1 MSTQGIVLLLA
12 PSQDTK
18 GTTGPA
24 FIERHRRYAKE
35 LHGADPKNPILTI
48 GCKSSS
54 SPGTLIVNEPDFKVF
69 SLGINES
76 NFIKVAQIALATV
89 KSNAWGI
96 HKYVCGN
103 PWESFFPALLM
114 KYVFRLR
121 ANMQIQYHGCFYEK
135 DWLRNSFKNRLMYLL
150 VKFSIFF
157 GDSFRFVT
165 NEQMQEM
172 IKRNSRL
179 RDRSFAVPLPTPLPG
194 KISSTPFG
202 NNVIGYLGRI
212 HPERNPELWIASIKE
227 LNIKRQDFNCVIAGS
242 GPDENSFITRL
253 VNLLG
258 PARVTFKGHVS
269 ENELDNFWNEI
280 TILLSTSN
288 IESYGLAIRE
298 AILRGKRCVA
308 VTSVGAR
315 DAKENFGEAIS
326 LAELD
331 ASDIANVLNVGIT
344 NRSNAVNIDAIKSKQ
359 EIMNSEYVRE
369 LVNSWR

>member
-1 MSTQGIVLLLA
+1 MSTQEIVLLLA
-12 PSQDTK
+12 PSQEFN

-35 LHGADPKNPILTI
+35 LHGNDPKNPILTI

-54 SPGTLIVNEPDFKVF
+54 RPGTLIVNETNFKVF
-69 SLGINES
+69 SLGINDS
-76 NFIKVAQIALATV
+76 NFIKVAQIAVATV
-89 KSNAWGI
+89 KSNTWGI

-114 KYVFRLR
+114 KYIFQLQ
-121 ANMQIQYHGCFYEK
+121 AKMQIQYHGCFYEK

-150 VKFSIFF
+150 VKFSILF

-165 NEQMQEM
+165 NEQMREM

-179 RDRSFAVPLPTPLPG
+179 RNRSFAVPLPTPLPG
-194 KISSTPFG
+194 KTSSTPSG
-202 NNVIGYLGRI
+202 DNVIGYLGRI
-212 HPERNPELWIASIKE
+212 HPERNPELWIGSIKE
-227 LNIKRQDFNCVIAGS
+227 LNKKRQDFNCVIAGS
-242 GPDENSFITRL
+242 GPDENSFITKL
-253 VNLLG
+253 VDLLG
-258 PARVTFKGHVS
+258 PVRVTFKGHVS
-269 ENELDNFWNEI
+269 ENELENFWSEI

-326 LAELD
+326 LAELH

-344 NRSNAVNIDAIKSKQ
+344 NRSNTINIEAIKSKQ
-359 EIMNSEYVRE
+359 EIMNSEYVKE

>member
-1 MSTQGIVLLLA
+1 
-12 PSQDTK
+12 
-18 GTTGPA
+18 
-24 FIERHRRYAKE
+24 
-35 LHGADPKNPILTI
+35 
-48 GCKSSS
+48 
-54 SPGTLIVNEPDFKVF
+54 
-69 SLGINES
+69 
-76 NFIKVAQIALATV
+76 
-89 KSNAWGI
+89 
-96 HKYVCGN
+96 
-103 PWESFFPALLM
+103 
-114 KYVFRLR
+114 
-121 ANMQIQYHGCFYEK
+121 
-135 DWLRNSFKNRLMYLL
+135 MYLL
-150 VKFSIFF
+150 VKFSILF

-179 RDRSFAVPLPTPLPG
+179 RNRSFAVPLPTPLPR

-202 NNVIGYLGRI
+202 DNVIGYLGRI

-227 LNIKRQDFNCVIAGS
+227 LNIKRQDFHCVIAGS
-242 GPDENSFITRL
+242 GPDENNFISKL
-253 VNLLG
+253 VDLLG
-258 PARVTFKGHVS
+258 PARVTFRGHVS
-269 ENELDNFWNEI
+269 EHELDNFWNEI

-344 NRSNAVNIDAIKSKQ
+344 NRSNTVNIDAIKSKQ

>member
-114 KYVFRLR
+114 KYVFQLR

-135 DWLRNSFKNRLMYLL
+135 AWLKISLKNQLMYLL
-150 VKFSIFF
+150 AKFSILF

-172 IKRNSRL
+172 IKRNSKL
-179 RDRSFAVPLPTPLPG
+179 SNKSFAVPLPTPIPTTTFSN
-194 KISSTPFG
+194 SSAE
-202 NNVIGYLGRI
+202 NVIGYLGRI
-212 HPERNPELWIASIKE
+212 HPERNPELWLASIEK
-227 LNIKRQDFNCVIAGS
+227 LNLTRQDFKCVIAGS
-242 GPDENSFITRL
+242 GLNEEKFIAEL
-253 VNLLG
+253 INLLG
-258 PARVTFKGHVS
+258 SNRVSFKGHVS
-269 ENELDNFWNEI
+269 ANQLENFWNEI
-280 TILLSTSN
+280 TILLSTSG

-298 AILRGKRCVA
+298 AILRGKKCVA

-315 DAKENFGEAIS
+315 DAKENFGEAIT
-326 LAELD
+326 LTQLD
-331 ASDIANVLNVGIT
+331 PSSIAQSIAIEIEAKKTNLNLEGIR
-344 NRSNAVNIDAIKSKQ
+344 NKQ
-359 EIMNSEYVRE
+359 EILNALYVTE

>member
-227 LNIKRQDFNCVIAGS
+227 LNIKRQDFDCVIAGS

>member
-150 VKFSIFF
+150 VKFSILF

>member
-1 MSTQGIVLLLA
+1 MPTQGIVLLLA
-12 PSQDTK
+12 PSQEFN

-35 LHGADPKNPILTI
+35 LHGNDAKNPILTI

-54 SPGTLIVNEPDFKVF
+54 RPGTLIVNEPNFKVF
-69 SLGINES
+69 SLGTNDS
-76 NFIKVAQIALATV
+76 NFVKVAQIAVATV
-89 KSNAWGI
+89 KSNAWSI

-114 KYVFRLR
+114 KYVYRLR

-150 VKFSIFF
+150 VKFSILF

-179 RDRSFAVPLPTPLPG
+179 RNRSFAVPLPTPLPG

-202 NNVIGYLGRI
+202 DNVIGYLGRI

-227 LNIKRQDFNCVIAGS
+227 LNIKRQDFHCVIAGS

-253 VNLLG
+253 VDLLG

-344 NRSNAVNIDAIKSKQ
+344 NRSNTVNIDAIKSKQ

>member
-1 MSTQGIVLLLA
+1 MPTQGIVLLLA
-12 PSQDTK
+12 PSQEFD

-24 FIERHRRYAKE
+24 FIERHHRYAKE
-35 LHGADPKNPILTI
+35 LHGNDAKNLILTI

-54 SPGTLIVNEPDFKVF
+54 RPGTLIVNEPNFKVF
-69 SLGINES
+69 SLGINDS
-76 NFIKVAQIALATV
+76 NFFKVAQIAVATV
-89 KSNAWGI
+89 KSNTWGI

-150 VKFSIFF
+150 VKFSILF

-179 RDRSFAVPLPTPLPG
+179 RNRSFAVPLPTPLPG
-194 KISSTPFG
+194 NISSTPLG
-202 NNVIGYLGRI
+202 DNVIGYLGRI
-212 HPERNPELWIASIKE
+212 HPERNPELWIASIKV

-242 GPDENSFITRL
+242 GPDEYSFITRL
-253 VNLLG
+253 VDLLG

-344 NRSNAVNIDAIKSKQ
+344 NRSNTVNTDAIKSKQ

>member
-12 PSQDTK
+12 PSQEFN

-24 FIERHRRYAKE
+24 FIERHRRYAIA
-35 LHGADPKNPILTI
+35 LHGNDAKNPIFTI

-54 SPGTLIVNEPDFKVF
+54 RPGTLIVNEPNFKVF
-69 SLGINES
+69 SLGINDS
-76 NFIKVAQIALATV
+76 NFLKVAQIAVATV
-89 KSNAWGI
+89 KSNTWGI

-114 KYVFRLR
+114 KYIFQLR
-121 ANMQIQYHGCFYEK
+121 AKMQIQYHGCFYEK

-150 VKFSIFF
+150 VKFSILF

-179 RDRSFAVPLPTPLPG
+179 RNKSFAVPLPTPLPG
-194 KISSTPFG
+194 KTSTTPSG
-202 NNVIGYLGRI
+202 DNVIGYLGRI
-212 HPERNPELWIASIKE
+212 HPERNPKLWIASIKE
-227 LNIKRQDFNCVIAGS
+227 LNLKRQDFNCLIAGS
-242 GPDENSFITRL
+242 GPGENNFISEL
-253 VNLLG
+253 VDLLG

-344 NRSNAVNIDAIKSKQ
+344 NRSNTVNIDAIKSKQ

>member
-1 MSTQGIVLLLA
+1 
-12 PSQDTK
+12 
-18 GTTGPA
+18 
-24 FIERHRRYAKE
+24 
-35 LHGADPKNPILTI
+35 
-48 GCKSSS
+48 
-54 SPGTLIVNEPDFKVF
+54 
-69 SLGINES
+69 
-76 NFIKVAQIALATV
+76 
-89 KSNAWGI
+89 
-96 HKYVCGN
+96 
-103 PWESFFPALLM
+103 
-114 KYVFRLR
+114 
-121 ANMQIQYHGCFYEK
+121 MQIQYHGCFYEK

-227 LNIKRQDFNCVIAGS
+227 LNIKRQDFDCVIAGS

-315 DAKENFGEAIS
+315 DAKENFSEAIS